1 MIYVDLVVFVVFIAL
16 TVVGYKRNSRN
27 ILLAAS
33 ILLVVVFCGPEF
45 VRGFHDGFM
54 ATVIK

>member
-1 MIYVDLVVFVVFIAL
+1 MSYVDLVIFIVFIAL
-16 TVVGYKRNSRN
+16 IAVGYKRNNRN
-27 ILLAAS
+27 ILLVAS
-33 ILLVVVFCGPEF
+33 ILLVVVFGGPEF